1 MSKEDNEALTIGT
14 TAVALHFKG
23 GAVIAAHRR
32 GTVDSDT
39 VFYGFYGEENEV
51 PMNLGMLG
59 TTRASILA
67 GSSGKN
73 LRLIRD
79 ATLDRLVKAEKSEEL
94 LDTVEESAN
103 YLCKQYGKVRG
114 PMHLEMIVAGWDNMK
129 KEGAPRIW
137 YSNDMFAFNVEL
149 NKATGPGRY
158 FAQIILARHD
168 IGMSEKE
175 AVDLAE
181 QAVLEAARGYRK
193 KGGSLDVWVIKDGQ
207 IIKNKTQLMTD
218 VAEKFGV
225 PI

>member
-1 MSKEDNEALTIGT
+1 MNKDENEALTTGT
-14 TAVALHFKG
+14 AAVALHFKG

-39 VFYGFYGEENEV
+39 VFYGFSGEENEV
-51 PMNLGMLG
+51 PMSLGMLG
-59 TTRASILA
+59 TTRASILT

-79 ATLDRLVKAEKSEEL
+79 ATLDRLVMAEKTEEP
-94 LDTVEESAN
+94 LDTVKESAN
-103 YLCKQYGKVRG
+103 YLCKHCAKVTELLQ
-114 PMHLEMIVAGWDNMK
+114 LEMIVAGWDNMK

-137 YSNDMFAFNVEL
+137 YSNDMFVNNVKV
-149 NKATGPGRY
+149 NKATGPGRP
-158 FAQIILARHD
+158 FAEIILARHE

-181 QAVLEAARGYRK
+181 EAVLEGARGYRK

-207 IIKNKTQLMTD
+207 IIKKSQLMTD

-225 PI
+225 SI

>member
-1 MSKEDNEALTIGT
+1 MVQTEDNEVLTTGT
-14 TAVALHFKG
+14 AAVALHFKG

-32 GTVDSDT
+32 GTVDNDT
-39 VFYGFYGEENEV
+39 VFYGFSGEENEV

-59 TTRASILA
+59 STRASILI

-79 ATLDRLVKAEKSEEL
+79 ATLDRLVTAGKTEEP
-94 LDTVEESAN
+94 LDTVKESAN
-103 YLCKQYGKVRG
+103 YLCKHCAKVME
-114 PMHLEMIVAGWDNMK
+114 PLQLEMIVAGWDSMK

-137 YSNDMFAFNVEL
+137 YNNDMFVNNVKL
-149 NKATGPGRY
+149 NKATGP
-158 FAQIILARHD
+158 
-168 IGMSEKE
+168 
-175 AVDLAE
+175 DLAE
-181 QAVLEAARGYRK
+181 EAVLEGARGYRK

-225 PI
+225 SI